1 MPRRRLLR
9 AAVFYATF
17 AAASTAF
24 DAAVSVPSLRA
35 DEPQVVSS
43 QGFDKTLLEIPDG
56 ETTEFYQKRLEVLL
70 AEFRARPSAKPA
82 KNQFPFV
89 DLSPEQR
96 ELAPAIA
103 TVRLKLADA
112 ASPTQSQ
119 RDEHFRAA
127 LDILSAANDLAALRA
142 IVAKEKA
149 DYKVSP
155 NDKSAERVAFVEQTI
170 VNRRLVSVL
179 QSLSKRYADR
189 QITRR
194 DPPTLT
200 SEEEAELRL
209 LETEL
214 IAKVKTV
221 KIPFQATDAVQDWAD
236 VAVSYL
242 SIFEGFASQI
252 GGSFKKELRDVLADS
267 DDAKRRKI
275 AERLSAEIRRD
286 ELPGKELKLEGVLAD
301 GTELDW
307 KSYRGKV
314 VWFQTRPNFGTSTP
328 FASQNDDPQTS
339 KYKELYVKY
348 SDVGLAVLE
357 YDAVLKA
364 PEKDVKHKDVK
375 HFVPEPG
382 YPILSRRL
390 SAAAKKDYVDFAE
403 RYSLERFAQAILID
417 VDGKVVSV
425 RPNADD
431 LENLL
436 KERFPNVK

>member
-24 DAAVSVPSLRA
+24 DAVVSVPSLRA
-35 DEPQVVSS
+35 DEPRAAVAA
-43 QGFDKTLLEIPDG
+43 FDETLLEIPDG

-70 AEFRARPSAKPA
+70 AELRARPSAKPA

-96 ELAPAIA
+96 ELVPAIA

-112 ASPTQSQ
+112 ASPTQPQ

-149 DYKVSP
+149 DYKASP
-155 NDKSAERVAFVEQTI
+155 NDKSAERVAFTEQII

-189 QITRR
+189 PITRR

-200 SEEEAELRL
+200 SEEEAELRS

-214 IAKVKTV
+214 VAKVKATE
-221 KIPFQATDAVQDWAD
+221 IPFQPTDAVQDWAD
-236 VAVSYL
+236 AAVSYL
-242 SIFEGFASQI
+242 SIFEGLASQI

-301 GTELDW
+301 GAELDW
-307 KSYRGKV
+307 ESYRGKV

-328 FASQNDDPQTS
+328 FASQNDAPQTA
-339 KYKELYVKY
+339 KYKELYAKY
-348 SDVGLAVLE
+348 ADAGLAVLE

-364 PEKDVKHKDVK
+364 PEKAVKQ
-375 HFVPEPG
+375 FVPEPG

-403 RYSLERFAQAILID
+403 LYSLERFAQAILID

-425 RPNADD
+425 APNADD
-431 LENLL
+431 LEKLL

>member
-1 MPRRRLLR
+1 MQPRRLLR
-9 AAVFYATF
+9 NI
-17 AAASTAF
+17 
-24 DAAVSVPSLRA
+24 AVSASLAVAATTFGSAVVSVSPLRA
-35 DEPQVVSS
+35 EEPQVAAS
-43 QGFDKTLLEIPDG
+43 QEFDKKLLEIPDG

-70 AEFRARPSAKPA
+70 AEFRARPAASPA
-82 KNQFPFV
+82 QKGFPFV
-89 DLSPEQR
+89 NLSPER
-96 ELAPAIA
+96 SELAPATA
-103 TVRLKLADA
+103 TVRLKLADD
-112 ASPTQSQ
+112 ASPTQPQ

-142 IVAKEKA
+142 TVAKEKA
-149 DYKVSP
+149 AYKASP
-155 NDKSAERVAFVEQTI
+155 NDKSAERVAFTEQTI

-200 SEEEAELRL
+200 PEEEAELRS

-214 IAKVKTV
+214 IAKVKAV
-221 KIPFQATDAVQDWAD
+221 EIPFQPTDAAQDWAD

-242 SIFEGFASQI
+242 SIFEGLASQI

-267 DDAKRRKI
+267 DDAKRRKT
-275 AERLSAEIRRD
+275 AERLSGEIRRE

-307 KSYRGKV
+307 ESYRGKV
-314 VWFQTRPNFGTSTP
+314 VWFQTRSNFGTLAP
-328 FASQNDDPQTS
+328 FASQNDAPQTA
-339 KYKELYVKY
+339 KYKELYAKY
-348 SDVGLAVLE
+348 ADAGLAVLE

-364 PEKDVKHKDVK
+364 PEKDVEQL
-375 HFVPEPG
+375 VPEPG

-403 RYSLERFAQAILID
+403 LYSLEYFSQAILID

-425 RPNADD
+425 APNADD
-431 LENLL
+431 LEKLL

>member
-1 MPRRRLLR
+1 MPNHLLR
-9 AAVFYATF
+9 YVCFYASF
-17 AAASTAF
+17 VAASTAF
-24 DAAVSVPSLRA
+24 DAVVSVPSLRA
-35 DEPQVVSS
+35 DEPRAAVAA
-43 QGFDKTLLEIPDG
+43 FDATLLKIPDG

-70 AEFRARPSAKPA
+70 AELRARPSAKPEQ
-82 KNQFPFV
+82 KGFPFV
-89 DLSPEQR
+89 NLSPEQR
-96 ELAPAIA
+96 ELTPAIA
-103 TVRLKLADA
+103 TVRLKLADD
-112 ASPTQSQ
+112 ASLTQPQ
-119 RDEHFRAA
+119 RNECFRAA

-149 DYKVSP
+149 AYKASP
-155 NDKSAERVAFVEQTI
+155 NDKSAERVAFTEQII

-189 QITRR
+189 PITRR

-200 SEEEAELRL
+200 PEEEAELRS

-214 IAKVKTV
+214 VAKVKAAE
-221 KIPFQATDAVQDWAD
+221 IPFQPTDAVQDWAD

-242 SIFEGFASQI
+242 SIFEGLASQI
-252 GGSFKKELRDVLADS
+252 GSSFKKELRNVLADS

-307 KSYRGKV
+307 ESYRGKV
-314 VWFQTRPNFGTSTP
+314 VWFQTRPNFGTLTP
-328 FASQNDDPQTS
+328 FASQNDAPQIA
-339 KYKELYVKY
+339 KYKELYAKY
-348 SDVGLAVLE
+348 ADAGLAVLE
-357 YDAVLKA
+357 YNHLLRA
-364 PEKDVKHKDVK
+364 PEKDVKQ
-375 HFVPEPG
+375 FVPEPG

-390 SAAAKKDYVDFAE
+390 SADAKKDYVDFAE
-403 RYSLERFAQAILID
+403 LYALERFAQAILID

-425 RPNADD
+425 RPNVDD
-431 LENLL
+431 LEKLL

>member
-1 MPRRRLLR
+1 MPNHLLR
-9 AAVFYATF
+9 YVCFYASF
-17 AAASTAF
+17 VAASTAF

-35 DEPQVVSS
+35 DESRAAVAA
-43 QGFDKTLLEIPDG
+43 FDKTLLEIPDG

-70 AEFRARPSAKPA
+70 AELRARPSAKPA

-112 ASPTQSQ
+112 ASPTQPQ

-142 IVAKEKA
+142 IVAKDKA
-149 DYKVSP
+149 DYKASP
-155 NDKSAERVAFVEQTI
+155 NDKSAERVAFTEQII

-179 QSLSKRYADR
+179 QSLSKRYAAQ

-200 SEEEAELRL
+200 PEEEAELRS
-209 LETEL
+209 LETEI
-214 IAKVKTV
+214 IAKVKAV
-221 KIPFQATDAVQDWAD
+221 EIPFQPTDAVQDWAD

-242 SIFEGFASQI
+242 SIFESFASQT
-252 GGSFKKELRDVLADS
+252 GSSFKKELRDVLADS

-301 GTELDW
+301 GAELDW
-307 KSYRGKV
+307 ASYRGKV

-328 FASQNDDPQTS
+328 FASQNDAPQTA
-339 KYKELYVKY
+339 KYKELYAKY
-348 SDVGLAVLE
+348 ADAGLAVLE

-364 PEKDVKHKDVK
+364 PEKAVKQ
-375 HFVPEPG
+375 FVPEPG

-390 SAAAKKDYVDFAE
+390 SAEAKKDYVDFAE
-403 RYSLERFAQAILID
+403 LYSLERFAQAILID

-425 RPNADD
+425 APNADD
-431 LENLL
+431 LEKLL

>member
-1 MPRRRLLR
+1 MPRRRLLHVI
-9 AAVFYATF
+9 VFYATF

-24 DAAVSVPSLRA
+24 DAVVSVSSLRA
-35 DEPQVVSS
+35 DESRAAVAA
-43 QGFDKTLLEIPDG
+43 FDKTLLEIPDG

-70 AEFRARPSAKPA
+70 AELRARPSAKPA

-96 ELAPAIA
+96 ELVPAIA

-112 ASPTQSQ
+112 ASPTQPQ

-149 DYKVSP
+149 DYKASP
-155 NDKSAERVAFVEQTI
+155 NDKSAERVAFTEQII

-200 SEEEAELRL
+200 PEEETELRS

-214 IAKVKTV
+214 VAKVKAAE
-221 KIPFQATDAVQDWAD
+221 IPFQPTDAVQDWAD
-236 VAVSYL
+236 AAVSYL
-242 SIFEGFASQI
+242 SIFEGLAPQI
-252 GGSFKKELRDVLADS
+252 GSSFKKELRDVLADS
-267 DDAKRRKI
+267 DDAERRKI

-286 ELPGKELKLEGVLAD
+286 ELPGQELKLEGVLAD
-301 GTELDW
+301 ETELDW
-307 KSYRGKV
+307 ASYRGKV
-314 VWFQTRPNFGTSTP
+314 VWLQTRYNEETMTP
-328 FASQNDDPQTS
+328 FALPSNNPPISKFKALYAKYADAGLAILEYNISKRAPNADS
-339 KYKELYVKY
+339 KYK
-348 SDVGLAVLE
+348 SR
-357 YDAVLKA
+357 
-364 PEKDVKHKDVK
+364 
-375 HFVPEPG
+375 VPEPG

-390 SAAAKKDYVDFAE
+390 SADAEKDYVDFAQFY
-403 RYSLERFAQAILID
+403 RLNAAGLAILID

-425 RPNADD
+425 APNADD
-431 LENLL
+431 LEKLL

>member
-1 MPRRRLLR
+1 MTRRRLLYVI
-9 AAVFYATF
+9 VFYATF

-24 DAAVSVPSLRA
+24 DPVVSVSSLRA
-35 DEPQVVSS
+35 DESRAAVAA
-43 QGFDKTLLEIPDG
+43 FDKTLLEIPDG

-70 AEFRARPSAKPA
+70 AELRARPSAKPA

-96 ELAPAIA
+96 ELTPAIA

-112 ASPTQSQ
+112 ASLTQSQ

-149 DYKVSP
+149 AYKASP
-155 NDKSAERVAFVEQTI
+155 NDKSAERVAFTEQII

-200 SEEEAELRL
+200 SEEEAELRS

-214 IAKVKTV
+214 VAKVKTV
-221 KIPFQATDAVQDWAD
+221 EIPFQPTDAVQDWAD
-236 VAVSYL
+236 AAVSYL
-242 SIFEGFASQI
+242 SIFEGLAPQI
-252 GGSFKKELRDVLADS
+252 GGSFKKELRDVLSAS
-267 DDAKRRKI
+267 DDEESREI

-286 ELPGKELKLEGVLAD
+286 ELPGQELKLEGVLAD
-301 GTELDW
+301 ETELDW
-307 KSYRGKV
+307 ASYRGKV
-314 VWFQTRPNFGTSTP
+314 VWLQTRYNEETMTP
-328 FASQNDDPQTS
+328 FALPSNNPPISKFKALYAKYADAGLAILEYNISERAPNADS
-339 KYKELYVKY
+339 KYK
-348 SDVGLAVLE
+348 SR
-357 YDAVLKA
+357 
-364 PEKDVKHKDVK
+364 
-375 HFVPEPG
+375 VPEPG

-390 SAAAKKDYVDFAE
+390 SADAEKDYVDFAQFY
-403 RYSLERFAQAILID
+403 RLKAAGLAILID

-431 LENLL
+431 LEKLL

>member
-1 MPRRRLLR
+1 MLRQRLLR
-9 AAVFYATF
+9 AAVFYASF
-17 AAASTAF
+17 AVASTAF

-35 DEPQVVSS
+35 DESRAAVAA
-43 QGFDKTLLEIPDG
+43 FDKTLLEIPDG

-70 AEFRARPSAKPA
+70 AELRARPSAKPA

-96 ELAPAIA
+96 ELTPAIA

-112 ASPTQSQ
+112 ASLTQPQ

-149 DYKVSP
+149 AYKASP
-155 NDKSAERVAFVEQTI
+155 NDKSAERVAFTEQII

-194 DPPTLT
+194 DPPTLAP
-200 SEEEAELRL
+200 EEETELRS

-214 IAKVKTV
+214 IAKVKAV
-221 KIPFQATDAVQDWAD
+221 EIAFQPTNAVQGWAD

-242 SIFEGFASQI
+242 SIFEGLASQI
-252 GGSFKKELRDVLADS
+252 GSSFKKELRDVLADS

-286 ELPGKELKLEGVLAD
+286 ELPGQELKLEGVLAD
-301 GTELDW
+301 GAELDW
-307 KSYRGKV
+307 ASYRGKV

-328 FASQNDDPQTS
+328 FASQNDAPQTA
-339 KYKELYVKY
+339 KYKELYAKY
-348 SDVGLAVLE
+348 ADAGLAVLE

-364 PEKDVKHKDVK
+364 PEKAVKQ
-375 HFVPEPG
+375 FVPEPG

-390 SAAAKKDYVDFAE
+390 SAEAKKDYVDFAE
-403 RYSLERFAQAILID
+403 LYTLERFAQAILID

-431 LENLL
+431 LEKLL

>member
-1 MPRRRLLR
+1 MSRLRILR
-9 AAVFYATF
+9 AAVFYASF

-24 DAAVSVPSLRA
+24 DPVVSVSSLRA
-35 DEPQVVSS
+35 DESRAAVAA
-43 QGFDKTLLEIPDG
+43 FDKTLLEIPDG
-56 ETTEFYQKRLEVLL
+56 ETTEFYQKRLEILL

-103 TVRLKLADA
+103 TVRLKLADD
-112 ASPTQSQ
+112 ASLTQPQ
-119 RDEHFRAA
+119 RDERFRAA

-149 DYKVSP
+149 AYQASP
-155 NDKSAERVAFVEQTI
+155 NDKSAERVAFTEQTI

-200 SEEEAELRL
+200 PEEEAELRS

-214 IAKVKTV
+214 IAKVKAV
-221 KIPFQATDAVQDWAD
+221 EIPFQPTDAVQDWAD
-236 VAVSYL
+236 AAVSYL
-242 SIFEGFASQI
+242 SIFKRLASQT
-252 GGSFKKELRDVLADS
+252 GSLFKKELRDVLSAS
-267 DDAKRRKI
+267 DDAKRRKT

-286 ELPGKELKLEGVLAD
+286 ELPGQELKLEGVLAD
-301 GTELDW
+301 GAELDW
-307 KSYRGKV
+307 ASYRGKV
-314 VWFQTRPNFGTSTP
+314 VWLQTRYHFGTSTP
-328 FASQNDDPQTS
+328 FASQKDDPQTA
-339 KYKELYVKY
+339 KYKELYAKY
-348 SDVGLAVLE
+348 ADAGLAVLE
-357 YDAVLKA
+357 YNIDLNA
-364 PEKDVKHKDVK
+364 PNAYDKSS
-375 HFVPEPG
+375 VPEPG

-390 SAAAKKDYVDFAE
+390 SADAEKDYADFADFYLLDSAG
-403 RYSLERFAQAILID
+403 RAILID

-425 RPNADD
+425 NPNADD
-431 LENLL
+431 LEKLL